1 MHAEAVD
8 GGPVG
13 HVKALGFL
21 PGDTSSQ
28 GLAVFKWTAHTTPWT
43 MHSKLQKGGTG
54 DRKLT

>member
-1 MHAEAVD
+1 MEAVD

-13 HVKALGFL
+13 PVKALGFL

-28 GLAVFKWTAHTTPWT
+28 GLAVFKRTVRTTLWT
-43 MHSKLQKGGTG
+43 MHGKLQKGGTG

>member
-1 MHAEAVD
+1 MEAVD

-13 HVKALGFL
+13 HVKKALGFL

-28 GLAVFKWTAHTTPWT
+28 GLAVFKRTVHTTLWT
-43 MHSKLQKGGTG
+43 MHGKLQKGGTG